1 MITAS
6 PARQRG
12 KGRRT
17 LEVDEQLRAL
27 EVPRRDPDVV
37 LGPRVVE
44 LCETPVDQAELRA
57 REARVSWRGLEGG
70 TRRVLRPAPRHGRQ
84 GTRQTHLAL
93 LVVDHDIVGLDV
105 AVHDAA
111 RVAKVEGLE
120 ELKDVVPHV
129 KVGQARVQDLEVRVV
144 DVLEHERG
152 CFALRGGRGER
163 IDGGQ
168 FSRRGA
174 ERTGQSDR
182 ADGPAGPAR
191 RRGG

>member
-1 MITAS
+1 MAW
-6 PARQRG
+6 
-12 KGRRT
+12 KGGR
-17 LEVDEQLRAL
+17 VAC
-27 EVPRRDPDVV
+27 RDQSRDTTSEDP
-37 LGPRVVE
+37 
-44 LCETPVDQAELRA
+44 T
-57 REARVSWRGLEGG
+57 
-70 TRRVLRPAPRHGRQ
+70 
-84 GTRQTHLAL
+84 THLAL
-93 LVVDHDIVGLDV
+93 LVVNHDIVGLDV

-129 KVGQARVQDLEVRVV
+129 KVGQARVQDLKVRVF

-152 CFALRGGRGER
+152 CFALRAGRGER